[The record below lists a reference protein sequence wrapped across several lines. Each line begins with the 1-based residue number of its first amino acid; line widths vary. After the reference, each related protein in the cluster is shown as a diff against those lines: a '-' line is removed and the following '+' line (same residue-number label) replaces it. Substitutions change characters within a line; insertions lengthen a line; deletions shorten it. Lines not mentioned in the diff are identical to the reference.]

1 MSTKEREEAMNEYG
15 FNTGLL
21 HGTNEKYPQGATQV
35 PIYQSSAFRHDS
47 AEDLE
52 KIFDN
57 KKMGFS
63 YTRINN
69 PTVESFEK
77 RVTMLEDG
85 IGSVA
90 CASGMAALTNAFL
103 NILQAGDEIV
113 AACGLYGGTVE
124 LFDDLKPFGISVKYV
139 KENKPEA
146 FEAEITEK
154 TRIVFAETI
163 GNPKLDVTDIQAV
176 AEVAHKYDVPLI
188 VDNTVATPYL
198 IQPLKLGA
206 DIVVHSSS
214 KYINGSSDAISGIL
228 VCGKGLKWDSDRYPG
243 LAPYRKFGPFAYIA
257 KLRNGLFRNTGACLA
272 PQNAFLN
279 NLGLE
284 TLGLRM
290 QRQCD
295 NALELARFLQGLGGD
310 IEVNY
315 PGLEKSPYHETA
327 EKQFRNGYGAI
338 VTVRTGSKEKAFSII
353 NSLKIPL
360 IISNIGDT
368 KTLVIHPESTIA
380 AHISDEEKRQSGVFE
395 DLIRIS
401 VGIEDIEDLKEDF
414 KQAIENNR

>member
-1 MSTKEREEAMNEYG
+1 M
-15 FNTGLL
+15 
-21 HGTNEKYPQGATQV
+21 
-35 PIYQSSAFRHDS
+35 
-47 AEDLE
+47 
-52 KIFDN
+52 
-57 KKMGFS
+57 
-63 YTRINN
+63 
-69 PTVESFEK
+69 
-77 RVTMLEDG
+77 
-85 IGSVA
+85 A
-90 CASGMAALTNAFL
+90 CASGMAALMNTFL
-103 NILQAGDEIV
+103 NILSSGDELISS
-113 AACGLYGGTVE
+113 ASLYGGTID
-124 LFDDLKPFGISVKYV
+124 LFHDLEAFGITTRYV
-139 KENKPEA
+139 ENIKWQQIEDSIN
-146 FEAEITEK
+146 EH
-154 TRIVFAETI
+154 TRLIFAETI
-163 GNPKLDVTDIQAV
+163 GNPCLDVTDIEKL
-176 AEVAHKYDVPLI
+176 AEIAHAHDIPLV
-188 VDNTVATPYL
+188 VDNTTSTAYL
-198 IQPLKLGA
+198 IQVLKHGA
-206 DIVVHSSS
+206 DIVVNSSS

-228 VCGKGLKWDSDRYPG
+228 VCGKGLKWDPDRYPG

-295 NALELARFLQGLGGD
+295 NALELARFFQSLGGD

-315 PGLEKSPYHETA
+315 PGLEESPYHEIA
-327 EKQFRNGYGAI
+327 KKQFKNGYGAI

-380 AHISDEEKRQSGVFE
+380 AHISDEEKQQSGVFE

-414 KQAIENNR
+414 KLAIESNR

>member
-1 MSTKEREEAMNEYG
+1 MNEYG

-154 TRIVFAETI
+154 TRLVFAETI

-176 AEVAHKYDVPLI
+176 AEVAHKHDVPLI

-228 VCGKGLKWDSDRYPG
+228 VCGKGLKWDPDRYPG

-295 NALELARFLQGLGGD
+295 NALELARFLQDLGGD

-315 PGLEKSPYHETA
+315 PGLEESPYHEIA

-338 VTVRTGSKEKAFSII
+338 VTVKTGSKEKAFSII

-380 AHISDEEKRQSGVFE
+380 AHISDEEKLQSGVFE

-401 VGIEDIEDLKEDF
+401 VGIEDVEDLKEDF

>member
-1 MSTKEREEAMNEYG
+1 
-15 FNTGLL
+15 
-21 HGTNEKYPQGATQV
+21 
-35 PIYQSSAFRHDS
+35 
-47 AEDLE
+47 
-52 KIFDN
+52 
-57 KKMGFS
+57 MGFS

-176 AEVAHKYDVPLI
+176 AEVAHKHDVPLI

-228 VCGKGLKWDSDRYPG
+228 VCGKGLKWDPDRYPG

>member
-1 MSTKEREEAMNEYG
+1 MNEYG

-154 TRIVFAETI
+154 TRLVFAETI

-228 VCGKGLKWDSDRYPG
+228 VCGKGLKWDPDRYPG

-315 PGLEKSPYHETA
+315 PGLEESPYHEIA
-327 EKQFRNGYGAI
+327 KKQFRNGYGAI

-380 AHISDEEKRQSGVFE
+380 AHISDEEKQQSGVFE

-414 KQAIENNR
+414 KQAIESNR